1 MAEML
6 LGFDRLFKGTSPF
19 RIRPLELI
27 TSPFCVL
34 GIIFLDFFQGEKG
47 VTFKF

>member
-1 MAEML
+1 ML
-6 LGFDRLFKGTSPF
+6 LAFDKLFKGTSPF
-19 RIRPLELI
+19 RIGPLELI

-34 GIIFLDFFQGEKG
+34 GITFRDFFQVEKG